1 MLVPFRLGLITYHI
15 QVSYHFIPF
24 TVVHC
29 IVLGAQPDL
38 FPLSELWCT
47 LMVPVIVLGHLLCCM
62 GEGSFGFLLHL

>member
-1 MLVPFRLGLITYHI
+1 MGYNLEDHKGANLPVVQFLGW
-15 QVSYHFIPF
+15 
-24 TVVHC
+24 VVC
-29 IVLGAQPDL
+29 GIVLGAQPDL